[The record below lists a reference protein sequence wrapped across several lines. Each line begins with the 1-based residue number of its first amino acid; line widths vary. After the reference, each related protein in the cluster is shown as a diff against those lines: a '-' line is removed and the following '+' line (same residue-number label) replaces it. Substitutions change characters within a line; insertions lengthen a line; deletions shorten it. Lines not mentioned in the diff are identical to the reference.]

1 MLETISV
8 MLSLCCCMS
17 TTVQNPF
24 FLTGNL
30 MLLIWRLKMTKSVA
44 LSLRFGKNE
53 LHYWCSVCKFLKQL
67 SANNEQPVVEWKGCA
82 FCWKDWH
89 TLADTL
95 IWYLDLEGTQLRCA
109 LTTIYTVLDN
119 IYEVQRTLWEF
130 TFRDPLKKG
139 NIPQKCKLTTKQ
151 WPK

>member
-1 MLETISV
+1 
-8 MLSLCCCMS
+8 
-17 TTVQNPF
+17 
-24 FLTGNL
+24 
-30 MLLIWRLKMTKSVA
+30 MTKSVA

-95 IWYLDLEGTQLRCA
+95 IWYLDLEETQLSCA
-109 LTTIYTVLDN
+109 LSTIYTVLDN

-130 TFRDPLKKG
+130 TLASG
-139 NIPQKCKLTTKQ
+139 TL
-151 WPK
+151 